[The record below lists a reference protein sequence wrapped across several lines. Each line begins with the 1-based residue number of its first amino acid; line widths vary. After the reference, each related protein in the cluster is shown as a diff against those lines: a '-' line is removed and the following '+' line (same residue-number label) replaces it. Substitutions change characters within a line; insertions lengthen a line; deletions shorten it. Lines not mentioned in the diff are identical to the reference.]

1 MHTFSGQLAYPARG
15 YNHIESPSVNQ
26 RFAEGLLFTAD
37 VFTDVFMQ
45 NSQKEGEEVFT
56 SPPLL
61 DVARLLK

>member
-15 YNHIESPSVNQ
+15 YNYIESPSVNQ

-37 VFTDVFMQ
+37 AFTDVFMQ

-56 SPPLL
+56 SPPLF
-61 DVARLLK
+61 DVARLRK